1 MITKII
7 YFFPIAAA
15 FFFSTGCGSDKTSPS
30 NGLAIDEAAQKK
42 IIAEAPVLSP
52 RESISAM
59 KTEDGFEVKLVA
71 SEPLI
76 SAPVALNFDDKGRI
90 WALEMQGYMPDTA
103 GHGENV
109 PDGKVIILED
119 KNGDGVMD
127 DRKVFLDSLVLP
139 RALCLVENGLLV
151 AEPPRLWYV
160 EINNDR
166 AGKKILVDSAY
177 TVGGNV
183 EHQPN
188 GLLRGMDNWIYNANS
203 TKRYR
208 KKGDQWLV
216 ERTHLRGQWGI
227 SQDDFGRLY
236 YNNNSQNLIGDY
248 FLPTLGS
255 RNENQRGVSGYNI
268 DIVKDNRVY
277 PIRPTT
283 GVNRGYMEKILDDS
297 SRLVNFTAACGPL
310 VYRGGLFGK
319 AYHENVFVAEP
330 SANLIKRNTL
340 EEKGYITEGKQA
352 YSGREFL
359 ASIDE
364 RFRPVSLYD
373 GPDGAMYVVDMYR
386 GIIQHRTYLT
396 DYLKKE
402 IIKRGLSKPLNCG
415 RIYKVV
421 PAGKTAKP
429 VLMPHDPAELVHL
442 LGYENGWVRDKA
454 QQMLVDGKYVSVAPE
469 LRKNLQESDDPVT
482 ITHSLWTLEGLG
494 VLQYEDLVPL
504 LKHADWRVRAEALA
518 AASSVVNTSNYKQL
532 VAAMQQMIG
541 GNDTLT
547 APYIA
552 FQLHCISAFNQPM
565 TDELWMAVARKYPD
579 NRYVADAL
587 ISNIEKKENIFYKKI
602 QAVEAD
608 TNLVINRRFEKT
620 FADIKKNEFNKN
632 ISLLKK
638 QFPKGVQVFQNIC
651 KTCHGDDGN
660 GLPSLAPPLNQ
671 SSWVVGDKRKLI
683 AIALYGLTGP
693 VTVNNKIYKAP
704 EISGEM
710 PGMVNNDEL
719 NEEDIAQVLSFI
731 RKNWSNKADAVSAG
745 EVIKVKQKF
754 NGRQKPFTIE
764 ELNGW

>member
-1 MITKII
+1 MIKKII
-7 YFFPIAAA
+7 YSFPIAAVL
-15 FFFSTGCGSDKTSPS
+15 FFSTGCGEDKTSS
-30 NGLAIDEAAQKK
+30 TNGLAIDKATQKK
-42 IIAEAPVLSP
+42 IIAEAPVLTP
-52 RESISAM
+52 QESLSAM
-59 KTEDGFEVKLVA
+59 KTENGFEVKLVA

-103 GHGENV
+103 GHGENI

-151 AEPPRLWYV
+151 AEPPKLWYV

-188 GLLRGMDNWIYNANS
+188 GLLRGIDNWIYNANS

-216 ERTHLRGQWGI
+216 ERTHQRGQWGI

-248 FLPTLGS
+248 FLPALGS
-255 RNENQRGVSGYNI
+255 GNENQRGVSGYNV
-268 DIVKDNRVY
+268 DIVKDNKVY

-297 SRLVNFTAACGPL
+297 SRLVEFTAACGPL

-330 SANLIKRNTL
+330 SANLIKRNIL

-402 IIKRGLSKPLNCG
+402 IIKRALSKPLNCG
-415 RIYKVV
+415 RIYKVI
-421 PAGKTAKP
+421 PAGKTTKP

-442 LGYENGWVRDKA
+442 LGYGNGWVRDKA
-454 QQMLVDGKYVSVAPE
+454 QQMLVDGKYTSLAPE
-469 LRKNLQESDDPVT
+469 LRKNLKESDDPVT

-494 VLQYEDLVPL
+494 VLQYEDLAPL

-518 AASSVVNTSNYKQL
+518 AASSVVKANNYKQFA
-532 VAAMQQMIG
+532 AAMQQMIA

-547 APYIA
+547 VPYIA
-552 FQLHCISAFNQPM
+552 FQLHCISAFSQSM
-565 TDELWMAVARKYPD
+565 ADELWMSIAGKYPD
-579 NRYVADAL
+579 NRYIADAL

-602 QAVEAD
+602 QAIEPD

-620 FADIKKNEFNKN
+620 FADIKKNEFNKK

-638 QFPKGVQVFQNIC
+638 QFPKGAQVFQNIC

-693 VTVNNKIYKAP
+693 VTVNNKTYKAP

-710 PGMVNNDEL
+710 PGMINNDEL
-719 NEEDIAQVLSFI
+719 GEEDIAQVLSFI

-754 NGRQKPFTIE
+754 NGRQKPFTID
-764 ELNGW
+764 ELNAW

>member
-1 MITKII
+1 MIKKII

-402 IIKRGLSKPLNCG
+402 IIKRALSKPLNCG

-454 QQMLVDGKYVSVAPE
+454 QQMLVDGKYVSMAPE

-608 TNLVINRRFEKT
+608 TNLVINRRFEKI
-620 FADIKKNEFNKN
+620 FADIKKNELNKN

>member
-1 MITKII
+1 MIKKII
-7 YFFPIAAA
+7 YFFTIAAA